1 MPHKF
6 PCRAMKRSLLLPL
19 LLAVSLSGCDLLGIE
34 SGSVTAAK
42 KEAEGKAVGGACRH
56 AMRAIEDCYT
66 LNPKAQK
73 AAVYAGWR
81 EMDEYL
87 RETKGEGIA
96 PVIPRTPPKTAA
108 QIAAEAASAAEA
120 QEAHDAAE
128 AEPAP
133 HGKSGRTD
141 KAAPKRQATTH

>member
-1 MPHKF
+1 MN
-6 PCRAMKRSLLLPL
+6 RALLLPL
-19 LLAVSLSGCDLLGIE
+19 LLAAGLSGCDLLGIE

-108 QIAAEAASAAEA
+108 QIAAEA

-128 AEPAP
+128 PEPAP

-141 KAAPKRQATTH
+141 KTAPKRQATTH

>member
-1 MPHKF
+1 MN
-6 PCRAMKRSLLLPL
+6 RALLLPL
-19 LLAVSLSGCDLLGIE
+19 LLAAGLSGCDLLGIE

-87 RETKGEGIA
+87 RETKSEGIV
-96 PVIPRTPPKTAA
+96 PVIPRKPARPASA
-108 QIAAEAASAAEA
+108 PEPADAASAAGEGA
-120 QEAHDAAE
+120 GHGDKPGSGANAHDTPPGAAE
-128 AEPAP
+128 R
-133 HGKSGRTD
+133 SSRS
-141 KAAPKRQATTH
+141 KRAATTH

>member
-1 MPHKF
+1 MN
-6 PCRAMKRSLLLPL
+6 RALLLPL
-19 LLAVSLSGCDLLGIE
+19 LLAAGLSGCDLLGIE

-81 EMDEYL
+81 EMDEYM
-87 RETKGEGIA
+87 RENKIDGVA
-96 PVIPRTPPKTAA
+96 PTLARNAA
-108 QIAAEAASAAEA
+108 RPEAAVRPGATGPERKPPVAA
-120 QEAHDAAE
+120 DATK
-128 AEPAP
+128 PAP
-133 HGKSGRTD
+133 
-141 KAAPKRQATTH
+141 THES

>member
-1 MPHKF
+1 MIQQKMGLENP
-6 PCRAMKRSLLLPL
+6 
-19 LLAVSLSGCDLLGIE
+19 
-34 SGSVTAAK
+34 AAK
-42 KEAEGKAVGGACRH
+42 AAKDEADGKAVGGACRQSG
-56 AMRAIEDCYT
+56 RAIEDCYSIYGW
-66 LNPKAQK
+66 LPKAGI
-73 AAVYAGWR
+73 YAGWR

-128 AEPAP
+128 PEPAP

-141 KAAPKRQATTH
+141 KTAPKRQATTH

>member
-1 MPHKF
+1 MN
-6 PCRAMKRSLLLPL
+6 RSLLPL

-34 SGSVTAAK
+34 SGSEIAAK

-56 AMRAIEDCYT
+56 ALRAIEDCYT

-87 RETKGEGIA
+87 RETKGEGIV

-120 QEAHDAAE
+120 AQADEAAE
-128 AEPAP
+128 TEAAP
-133 HGKSGRTD
+133 QGKSGRTD
-141 KAAPKRQATTH
+141 KTASRRPTGSH

>member
-1 MPHKF
+1 MPHKL
-6 PCRAMKRSLLLPL
+6 SLLPMNRTLVFPL
-19 LLAVSLSGCDLLGIE
+19 LLALSLSGCDLLGIE

-42 KEAEGKAVGGACRH
+42 KEGEGKAIGGACRH

-73 AAVYAGWR
+73 ASVYAGWR

-87 RETKGEGIA
+87 RETKGEGIV

-108 QIAAEAASAAEA
+108 QIAAEAASAAQA
-120 QEAHDAAE
+120 QEEHEAAAAE
-128 AEPAP
+128 EAP
-133 HGKSGRTD
+133 QGKSARAD